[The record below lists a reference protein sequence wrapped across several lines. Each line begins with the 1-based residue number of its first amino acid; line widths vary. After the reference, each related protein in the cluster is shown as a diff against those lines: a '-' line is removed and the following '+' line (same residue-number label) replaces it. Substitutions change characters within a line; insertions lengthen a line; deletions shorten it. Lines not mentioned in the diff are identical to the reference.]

1 MQQMKQV
8 IQAAQKAGVR
18 DKVKIMVGGAP
29 VTEQFAQSIEADCYT
44 DNAVSAAEE
53 ALRFCKAALDWAE

>member
-44 DNAVSAAEE
+44 DNAVSAAE
-53 ALRFCKAALDWAE
+53 